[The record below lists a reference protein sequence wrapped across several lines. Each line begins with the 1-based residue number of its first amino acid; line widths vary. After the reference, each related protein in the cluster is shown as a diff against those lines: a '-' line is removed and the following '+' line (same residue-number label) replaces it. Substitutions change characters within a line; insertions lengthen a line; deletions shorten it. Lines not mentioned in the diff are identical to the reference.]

1 MNCIKPNGSKYR
13 IAFLNNHNSAAAF
26 LASVCFDAGIEFYMP
41 LICPEKGSLRHGDAK
56 SLRSISIAPE
66 HELALDEINLYE
78 ENSDLTTEYINL
90 LSRCFDLIIIP
101 GATRHRKLVS
111 IASRADTKVLIY
123 EWGDLLGISLH
134 QEYKE
139 ALKRPN
145 VSLAVQFRDQHP
157 TAVCLPLGFN
167 EAIYG
172 CKRQAKHDTPSA
184 AIVLSRL
191 HASYPRAVFDRV
203 MSRIRGAQ
211 YDLHIFGKDH
221 GSGDFCGKYRS
232 RWRSVTLRPDLE
244 LCQLYESLSKF
255 YCLIY
260 PIEEMAMCQYLPFE
274 AIFLGTPVIYS
285 SKTLFSSMLP
295 SNDACRVSSFD
306 DISNILQSLLIP
318 GVTQLAALNQNIAL
332 KEILTAKSKWRDL
345 FCSTFDG
352 MQ

>member
-1 MNCIKPNGSKYR
+1 MNRIKPNGGKYK
-13 IAFLNNHNSAAAF
+13 IAYLNNHNSAASF
-26 LASVCFDAGIEFYMP
+26 VASVCFDAGIEFYMP
-41 LICPEKGSLRHGDAK
+41 LICPEKGSLRHGDAR
-56 SLRSISIAPE
+56 SLRTISLAPRQ
-66 HELALDEINLYE
+66 ELALDEIDLYD
-78 ENSDLTTEYINL
+78 ENSDLTDEYINIL
-90 LSRCFDLIIIP
+90 GRCFDLIIIP

-111 IASRADTKVLIY
+111 IANRANTKVLIY
-123 EWGDLLGISLH
+123 EWGDVSGVSLH
-134 QEYKE
+134 QEYNV
-139 ALKRPN
+139 ALNRPN
-145 VSLAVQFRDQHP
+145 VSLAVQFRSQHP
-157 TAVCLPLGFN
+157 TAACLPLGFN

-172 CKRQAKHDTPSA
+172 CKRQAKHDSPSA

-191 HASYPRAVFDRV
+191 HSNYSRGVFDRV

-221 GSGDFCGKYRS
+221 GSDDFSAKYLS
-232 RWRSVTLRPDLE
+232 RWRSITLRSDLE

-260 PIEEMAMCQYLPFE
+260 PIEEMAMVQYSPFE

-306 DISNILQSLLIP
+306 DIGNILQSLSVPRIA
-318 GVTQLAALNQNIAL
+318 QLAALNQNIAL
-332 KEILTAKSKWRDL
+332 KEILNAKSKWRDL
-345 FCSTFDG
+345 FCSTFPN

>member
-1 MNCIKPNGSKYR
+1 MNRIKSNGGKYR
-13 IAFLNNHNSAAAF
+13 IAYLNNHNSAANF
-26 LASVCFDAGIEFYMP
+26 VASVCFDAGIEFYMP
-41 LICPEKGSLRHGDAK
+41 LICLENGSLRHGEAK
-56 SLRSISIAPE
+56 CIRSISLAPE
-66 HELALDEINLYE
+66 QELALDKIDLHDER
-78 ENSDLTTEYINL
+78 SDLTDEYINL

-111 IASRADTKVLIY
+111 IANRANTKVLIY
-123 EWGDLLGISLH
+123 EWGDISGISLH
-134 QEYKE
+134 QEYNV
-139 ALKRPN
+139 ALNRPN
-145 VSLAVQFRDQHP
+145 VSLAVQFRSQHP

-167 EAIYG
+167 EAIYD
-172 CKRQAKHDTPSA
+172 CKRQAKHDSPSA

-191 HASYPRAVFDRV
+191 HSNYSRAVFDKV

-221 GSGDFCGKYRS
+221 GSDDFSAKYLS
-232 RWRSVTLRPDLE
+232 RWKSITLRSDLE

-260 PIEEMAMCQYLPFE
+260 PIEEMTMAQYTPFE

-306 DISNILQSLLIP
+306 DSSNILQSLSVP
-318 GVTQLAALNQNIAL
+318 GLAQLAALNQNIAL
-332 KEILTAKSKWRDL
+332 KEILNAKSKWQDL
-345 FCSTFDG
+345 FCSTFAS
-352 MQ
+352 M